1 MHQVL
6 PGFWCRRLEAAAVGI
21 CPVTAIGQLNPRQLA
36 VLVLILPGSVI
47 GGCARQPTIGVVK
60 SDLAA
65 IAGADPGGLPKAVV
79 VNLNRVAMPVLNP
92 TGQKIEMVTLQVVGQ
107 PLAITFQGPDQLG
120 GGAIDG
126 NIKIIMHAF
135 AGGHAKAFTGQPA
148 LHGDA
153 AKNVTLT
160 TGQPIR
166 IAGGREKY
174 DAYKAPGGSR
184 QHYILSKHTAP
195 PN

>member
-135 AGGHAKAFTGQPA
+135 ARSEEHTSELQSRGHLVCRLLLEKKKRTTKP
-148 LHGDA
+148 
-153 AKNVTLT
+153 TLDI
-160 TGQPIR
+160 QKR
-166 IAGGREKY
+166 
-174 DAYKAPGGSR
+174 S
-184 QHYILSKHTAP
+184 
-195 PN
+195 